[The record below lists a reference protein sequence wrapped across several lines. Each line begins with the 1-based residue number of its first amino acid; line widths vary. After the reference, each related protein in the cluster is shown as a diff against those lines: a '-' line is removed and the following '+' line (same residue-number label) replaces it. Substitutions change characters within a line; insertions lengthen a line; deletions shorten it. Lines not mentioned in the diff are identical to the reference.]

1 MASGSLTSVVATLF
15 DNSTHGED
23 SFLIRDLGDGHF
35 LDAVMDGV
43 TGHGGEEASTS
54 VAQALEAVSITSPED
69 VVTVLEEQNSDFYQ
83 VGGGRFLLTTV
94 SVALYLG
101 GPLYIISAGDS
112 PIFHI
117 RAGEHQQLSGR
128 IGGILRMGTAQ
139 AIGAGQTLNL
149 HRTEVSLEPGDR
161 LVTASDGVTDNVN
174 PVELAEFVR
183 NADSPEAA
191 SVAVKQTIDERLE
204 RGITPELLG
213 GRFRHDDQ
221 SGIFRFFQG
230 GS

>member
-1 MASGSLTSVVATLF
+1 MANGALTSVVATLF
-15 DNSTHGED
+15 DNATHGED
-23 SFLIRDLGDGHF
+23 SYLIRDLGGGHF

-43 TGHGGEEASTS
+43 TGHGGEEASRS
-54 VAQALEAVSITSPED
+54 VAEALEAASITSPED
-69 VVTVLEEQNSDFYQ
+69 IAEILDEQNGDFFQ

-101 GPLYIISAGDS
+101 GPLYILSAGDS

-117 RAGEHQQLSGR
+117 RGEDHKQLSGR
-128 IGGILRMGTAQ
+128 IGGILRMGTAK
-139 AIGAGQTLNL
+139 AIGAGQDLTL
-149 HRTEVSLEPGDR
+149 HRDEIALEAGDR

-174 PVELAEFVR
+174 PAELAGFVR
-183 NADSPEAA
+183 NAPTPGAA
-191 SVAVKQTIDERLE
+191 SAAIKATIDDRLE

-221 SGIFRFFQG
+221 TGIFRYF
-230 GS
+230 

>member
-23 SFLIRDLGDGHF
+23 SFLIRDMGDGNF

-54 VAQALEAVSITSPED
+54 VAGALEVASINSPED
-69 VVTVLEEQNSDFYQ
+69 VIAILEEQNGDFFQ

-112 PIFHI
+112 PVFHI
-117 RAGEHQQLSGR
+117 RGEEHQQLSGR
-128 IGGILRMGTAQ
+128 IGGILRMGTAK
-139 AIGAGQTLNL
+139 AIGAGSDLNL
-149 HRTEVSLEPGDR
+149 HRTEIHLEPGDR
-161 LVTASDGVTDNVN
+161 LVTASDGVTDNIN
-174 PVELAEFVR
+174 PAELADFVR
-183 NADSPEAA
+183 NSDNPEAA
-191 SVAVKQTIDERLE
+191 SATVKQAINDRLE

-221 SGIFRFFQG
+221 TGIFRFF
-230 GS
+230 

>member
-1 MASGSLTSVVATLF
+1 MTSGSLTSVVATLF

-23 SFLIRDLGDGHF
+23 SYLIRDLGGGYF

-43 TGHGGEEASTS
+43 TGHGGEEASKS
-54 VAQALEAVSITSPED
+54 VAQALEAANITSPED
-69 VVTVLEEQNSDFYQ
+69 VVAVLEEQNADFYQ

-101 GPLYIISAGDS
+101 GPLYVISAGDS
-112 PIFHI
+112 PIFHV
-117 RAGEHQQLSGR
+117 RGAEHQQLSGR

-139 AIGAGQTLNL
+139 AIGAGQNLNL
-149 HRTEVSLEPGDR
+149 HRTEVLLEAGDR

-174 PVELAEFVR
+174 PAELADFVR
-183 NADSPEAA
+183 SADSPEAA
-191 SVAVKQTIDERLE
+191 SAAVKQTIDERLE

-221 SGIFRFFQG
+221 SGIFRFF
-230 GS
+230 

>member
-1 MASGSLTSVVATLF
+1 MANGSLTSVVATLF

-23 SFLIRDLGDGHF
+23 SFLIRDLGNGHF

-54 VAQALEAVSITSPED
+54 VAQALESANITSPED
-69 VVTVLEEQNSDFYQ
+69 VVEVLEEQNGDFYQ

-117 RAGEHQQLSGR
+117 RAAEHKQLSGR

-139 AIGAGQTLNL
+139 AIGAGQNLNL
-149 HRTEVSLEPGDR
+149 HRGGGVVGSRRPPGYRVRRGDR
-161 LVTASDGVTDNVN
+161 QREPSRVGRVCKKCRYPGSGQ
-174 PVELAEFVR
+174 R
-183 NADSPEAA
+183 RRQADHRRKA
-191 SVAVKQTIDERLE
+191 
-204 RGITPELLG
+204 
-213 GRFRHDDQ
+213 
-221 SGIFRFFQG
+221 
-230 GS
+230 

>member
-1 MASGSLTSVVATLF
+1 MANGSLTSVVATLF

-23 SFLIRDLGDGHF
+23 SYLIRDLGNDHF

-43 TGHGGEEASTS
+43 TGHGGEEASKS
-54 VAQALEAVSITSPED
+54 VAQALEEANISSPVD
-69 VVTVLEEQNSDFYQ
+69 VIAVLEEQNSDFYQ

-117 RAGEHQQLSGR
+117 RGAEHQQLSGR

-139 AIGAGQTLNL
+139 AIGAGQNLNL
-149 HRTEVSLEPGDR
+149 HQMELALEAGDR

-174 PVELAEFVR
+174 PAELSEFVR
-183 NADSPEAA
+183 NADTPEAA
-191 SVAVKQTIDERLE
+191 SAAIKMAIDDRLE

-221 SGIFRFFQG
+221 SGIFRFF
-230 GS
+230 

>member
-1 MASGSLTSVVATLF
+1 MASGSLSSVVATLF

-23 SFLIRDLGDGHF
+23 SYLIRDLGNGFF

-54 VAQALEAVSITSPED
+54 VAQALETSSISSPED
-69 VVTVLEEQNSDFYQ
+69 VVAALEEQNGDFYQ

-117 RAGEHQQLSGR
+117 RGDEHQQLSGR

-139 AIGAGQTLNL
+139 AIGAGQNLNL
-149 HRTEVSLEPGDR
+149 HRTELMLQVGDR

-174 PVELAEFVR
+174 PAELAEFVR
-183 NADSPEAA
+183 GAATPEAA
-191 SVAVKQTIDERLE
+191 SAAIKQAIDERLE
-204 RGITPELLG
+204 QGITPELLG

-221 SGIFRFFQG
+221 SGIFRFF
-230 GS
+230 

>member
-1 MASGSLTSVVATLF
+1 MANGSLTSFVATLY
-15 DNSTHGED
+15 DNTTHGED
-23 SFLIRDLGDGHF
+23 SYLIRDLGNGLF

-43 TGHGGEEASTS
+43 TGHGGEEASQS
-54 VAQALEAVSITSPED
+54 VAQALESVSIASPD
-69 VVTVLEEQNSDFYQ
+69 DIVAVLEEQNADFFQ

-94 SVALYLG
+94 SVALFLG

-117 RAGEHQQLSGR
+117 RGEECKQLSGR
-128 IGGILRMGTAQ
+128 IGGILRMGTAK
-139 AIGAGQTLNL
+139 AIGAGEDLVLQ
-149 HRTEVSLEPGDR
+149 RTEVALEAGDR

-174 PVELAEFVR
+174 MAELAEFIR
-183 NADSPEAA
+183 NADTPEAA
-191 SVAVKQTIDERLE
+191 STAIKQAIDDRLE

-221 SGIFRFFQG
+221 TGIFRFF
-230 GS
+230 

>member
-1 MASGSLTSVVATLF
+1 MANGCLSSVVATLF
-15 DNSTHGED
+15 DNATHGED
-23 SFLIRDLGDGHF
+23 AYLIRDLGDGHF

-43 TGHGGEEASTS
+43 TGHGGEEASRS
-54 VAQALEAVSITSPED
+54 VSEALENVSISSPED
-69 VVTVLEEQNSDFYQ
+69 VITALEEQNDDFFQ

-94 SVALYLG
+94 SVALYMG

-117 RAGEHQQLSGR
+117 RGDEHRQLSGR
-128 IGGILRMGTAQ
+128 IGGILRMGTAK
-139 AIGAGQTLNL
+139 AIGAGQTLTL
-149 HRTEVSLEPGDR
+149 HRDEITLAAGDR

-174 PVELAEFVR
+174 PAELADFVR
-183 NADSPEAA
+183 SSADPEAA
-191 SVAVKQTIDERLE
+191 SAAIKAAIDDRLE

-221 SGIFRFFQG
+221 TGIFRFF
-230 GS
+230 

>member
-1 MASGSLTSVVATLF
+1 MTNGSLTSVVATLF
-15 DNSTHGED
+15 DNATHGED
-23 SFLIRDLGDGHF
+23 SYLIRDLGNGHF

-54 VAQALEAVSITSPED
+54 VAQALEAATITSPED
-69 VVTVLEEQNSDFYQ
+69 VVTVLEEQNTDFFQ

-112 PIFHI
+112 PVFHI
-117 RAGEHQQLSGR
+117 RGEEHQQLSGR

-139 AIGAGQTLNL
+139 AIGAGQNLNL
-149 HRTEVSLEPGDR
+149 HRTEVSLETGDR

-174 PVELAEFVR
+174 PTELAEFVR
-183 NADSPEAA
+183 NADTPEEASAA
-191 SVAVKQTIDERLE
+191 IKQTINDRLE

-221 SGIFRFFQG
+221 SGIFRFF
-230 GS
+230 

>member
-1 MASGSLTSVVATLF
+1 MATDRLASLVATLY

-23 SFLIRDLGDGHF
+23 TYLIRDLGDGHF

-43 TGHGGEEASTS
+43 TGHGGEEASRS
-54 VAQALEAVSITSPED
+54 VAEALQAASIASPED
-69 VVTVLEEQNSDFYQ
+69 IVTALEEQNADFFQ

-112 PIFHI
+112 PIFQI
-117 RAGEHQQLSGR
+117 RGAEHQQLSGR
-128 IGGILRMGTAQ
+128 IGGILRMGTAK
-139 AIGAGQTLNL
+139 AIGAGQDLNL
-149 HRTEVSLEPGDR
+149 HRTEVTLTAGDR

-174 PVELAEFVR
+174 PAELAEIIR
-183 NADSPEAA
+183 NSADPEAA
-191 SVAVKQTIDERLE
+191 SVSVKAAIDDRLE

-221 SGIFRFFQG
+221 TAIFRFIA
-230 GS
+230 

>member
-1 MASGSLTSVVATLF
+1 MANVSLASVVATLY

-23 SFLIRDLGDGHF
+23 SYLIRDLGNGLF

-43 TGHGGEEASTS
+43 TGHGGEEASQS
-54 VAQALEAVSITSPED
+54 VAQALEAASIASPD
-69 VVTVLEEQNSDFYQ
+69 DIVAVLEEQNADFFQ

-94 SVALYLG
+94 SVALFLG

-117 RAGEHQQLSGR
+117 RGEECKQLSGR
-128 IGGILRMGTAQ
+128 IGGILRMGTAK
-139 AIGAGQTLNL
+139 AIGAGEDLVLQ
-149 HRTEVSLEPGDR
+149 RTEVALESGDR

-174 PVELAEFVR
+174 MAELAEFIR
-183 NADSPEAA
+183 NAETPEAA
-191 SVAVKQTIDERLE
+191 STAIKQAIDDRLE

-221 SGIFRFFQG
+221 TGIFRFF
-230 GS
+230 

>member
-1 MASGSLTSVVATLF
+1 MTTNILTSVVATLY

-23 SFLIRDLGDGHF
+23 TYLIRDLGGGHF

-43 TGHGGEEASTS
+43 TGHGGEEASRS
-54 VAQALEAVSITSPED
+54 VAAALEATNITSPED
-69 VVTVLEEQNSDFYQ
+69 VVAALEEQNADFFQ

-101 GPLYIISAGDS
+101 GPVYIISAGDS
-112 PIFHI
+112 PVFHL
-117 RAGEHQQLSGR
+117 RGDECRQLSGR
-128 IGGILRMGTAQ
+128 IGGILRMGTAK
-139 AIGAGQTLNL
+139 AIGAGQDLNL
-149 HRTEVSLEPGDR
+149 HRSETTLEPNDR

-174 PVELAEFVR
+174 AAELADLVR
-183 NADSPEAA
+183 NSATPDAA
-191 SVAVKQTIDERLE
+191 STQIKETIDDRLK

-221 SGIFRFFQG
+221 TAIFRFFG
-230 GS
+230 